1 MASAWCRSRLVGM
14 SYALR
19 HGEHVRVDVLF
30 ATFKDRTKLAV
41 DVISAVIAMIF
52 SALVIWLSL
61 GFVAQSWVI
70 GEGSPNPGGIGA
82 LYLMKAMIPLGF
94 ALLFLQS
101 LAQAIQAAM
110 AWKAAAMSLEV
121 LATLMLVA
129 FFVLLLAGIP
139 VGLTLATT
147 GFVFGYLGFGIDLFN
162 LLPHRIFGVVT
173 NYTLL
178 AIPLFVFMGVMLEKS
193 KLAEELMD
201 VIGLAAGS
209 LKGGLG
215 IGIILVGV
223 LMGATTGIVGAT
235 VVTLGLL
242 TLPGMLRRGYDR
254 GLACGVICASGTL
267 GQIIPPSLILI
278 LLADITNQSVGTM
291 FAAAMIPGL
300 LLSGIYIVYIL
311 ILGIIRPDMV
321 PAIPA
326 QERAAISS
334 VQLAGKIVRVVAPPI
349 GLVIAV
355 LGSIIAGIAAPSE
368 AAAMGALGSILVA
381 AIGRRLT
388 FTVLRDTVQSTTRI
402 TAMVM
407 FILICAQV
415 FSLAF
420 RGLHGEK
427 LVQDAFT
434 LLPGGINASIWFL
447 MALIFVLGFFIEW
460 IEISYIAVPLF
471 LPIFINANTDLVW
484 LGTLICVNLQTSFL
498 TPPFGWSLFFLRGV
512 APPEITTRDIYRG
525 IVPFVAMQLMALVLV
540 FAFPGLATWLP
551 KAIGW

>member
-1 MASAWCRSRLVGM
+1 
-14 SYALR
+14 
-19 HGEHVRVDVLF
+19 
-30 ATFKDRTKLAV
+30 
-41 DVISAVIAMIF
+41 
-52 SALVIWLSL
+52 
-61 GFVAQSWVI
+61 
-70 GEGSPNPGGIGA
+70 
-82 LYLMKAMIPLGF
+82 
-94 ALLFLQS
+94 
-101 LAQAIQAAM
+101 
-110 AWKAAAMSLEV
+110 MSLEV
-121 LATLMLVA
+121 LSTLMLVA

-147 GFVFGYLGFGIDLFN
+147 GFVFGYLGFGMDLFN

-209 LKGGLG
+209 LHGGLG

-291 FAAAMIPGL
+291 FAAAMVPGL
-300 LLSGIYIVYIL
+300 LLSAIYVVYIL
-311 ILGIIRPDMV
+311 VLGIIRPDMV

-326 QERAAISS
+326 QERAAISGA
-334 VQLAGKIVRVVAPPI
+334 QLAGKIFRVVAPPI

-355 LGSIIAGIAAPSE
+355 LGSIIAGVAAPSE

-381 AIGRRLT
+381 AIGRRLN
-388 FTVLRDTVQSTTRI
+388 FTVLRETVQSTTRI

-434 LLPGGINASIWFL
+434 LLPGGIDASIWFL
-447 MALIFVLGFFIEW
+447 MVLIFVLGFFIEW

-471 LPIFINANTDLVW
+471 LPIFINAHTDLVW
-484 LGTLICVNLQTSFL
+484 LSTMICVNLQTSFL

-512 APPEITTRDIYRG
+512 APPEVTTRDIYRG
-525 IVPFVAMQLMALVLV
+525 IIPFVGMQMIALLLV